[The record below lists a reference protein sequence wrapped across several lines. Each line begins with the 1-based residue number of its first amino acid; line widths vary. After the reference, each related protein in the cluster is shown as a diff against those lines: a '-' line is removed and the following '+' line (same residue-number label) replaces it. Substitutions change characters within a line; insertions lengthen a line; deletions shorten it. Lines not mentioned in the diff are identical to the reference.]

1 MKETKSKSNIIKV
14 EFFVPV
20 NGVKEYYFG
29 SLAAIYEQFT
39 SEQIGCRM
47 EALWASGIEP
57 GKPKAT
63 RHCVISKHGI
73 TRKSRVDKSGV

>member
-1 MKETKSKSNIIKV
+1 MSKNVSKSNIVKV

-39 SEQIGCRM
+39 SEQIGCRL
-47 EALWASGIEP
+47 EALWASGIETD
-57 GKPKAT
+57 KPKAT
-63 RHCVISKHGI
+63 RHCVISKHEI
-73 TRKSRVDKSGV
+73 ARKKQKS